1 MSMSRPSFRAAPA
14 KIRVPAS
21 SANLG
26 PGFDALGL
34 ALEMY
39 DVLAAQ
45 VADEKCLEVD
55 LAGEGADDLR
65 RDAKNLVVKS
75 MHAAFDHMGGRP
87 RGLRL
92 SCANSI
98 PHARG
103 LGSSSAAIVGG
114 MALARALVLGGQDRL
129 PDEKLL
135 QLATDIEGH
144 PDNVAAALYG
154 GATIAWQ
161 SAEGTRA
168 VRIAPH
174 PDLSAVAFI
183 PNGGVSTSK
192 ARRLLPESVPH
203 ADAAR
208 NAGRAALLV
217 EALEHHPEY
226 LFDATEDSLH
236 QQYRREA
243 MPRSLSLVTK
253 LRASGFAAFV
263 SGAGPTVLLLHTSG
277 MDDGFADFAGNSFEV
292 VDLAIA
298 RSGVEVG

>member
-1 MSMSRPSFRAAPA
+1 MSRPSFRAAPA
-14 KIRVPAS
+14 KVRVSAS

-26 PGFDALGL
+26 PGFDSLGL
-34 ALEMY
+34 ALELY

-55 LAGEGADDLR
+55 VAGEGAEDLR
-65 RDAKNLVVKS
+65 RDAKNLVVKA
-75 MHAAFDHMGGRP
+75 MNTAFDHMGGRP

-98 PHARG
+98 PHSRG
-103 LGSSSAAIVGG
+103 LGSSSAAIIGG
-114 MALARALVLGGQDRL
+114 MALARALVLGGQERL
-129 PDEKLL
+129 PDEKML

-161 SAEGTRA
+161 GEEGARA
-168 VRIAPH
+168 VKVSPH
-174 PDLSAVAFI
+174 PEISAVAFI
-183 PNGGVSTSK
+183 PNAGISTSK

-217 EALEHHPEY
+217 EAIEHHPEF

-243 MPRSLSLVTK
+243 MPRSLSIVTK
-253 LRASGFAAFV
+253 LRAAGFAAFI
-263 SGAGPTVLLLHTSG
+263 SGAGPSVLLLHTSG
-277 MDDGFADFAGNSFEV
+277 ANEGFMELAGSSFQIV
-292 VDLAIA
+292 HLSIA
-298 RSGVEVG
+298 RTGVEVV

>member
-1 MSMSRPSFRAAPA
+1 MSRPSFRAAPA
-14 KIRVPAS
+14 KVRVSAS

-26 PGFDALGL
+26 PGFDSLGL
-34 ALEMY
+34 ALELY

-55 LAGEGADDLR
+55 VAGEGAEELR
-65 RDAKNLVVKS
+65 RDAKNLVVKA
-75 MHAAFDHMGGRP
+75 MNTAFDHMGGRP

-98 PHARG
+98 PHSRG
-103 LGSSSAAIVGG
+103 LGSSSAAIIGG
-114 MALARALVLGGQDRL
+114 MALARALVLGGQERL
-129 PDEKLL
+129 PDEKML

-161 SAEGTRA
+161 GEEGARA
-168 VRIAPH
+168 VKVSPH
-174 PDLSAVAFI
+174 PEISAVAFI
-183 PNGGVSTSK
+183 PNAGISTSK
-192 ARRLLPESVPH
+192 ARRLLPDTVPH

-217 EALEHHPEY
+217 EAIEHHPEF

-243 MPRSLSLVTK
+243 MPRSLSIVTK
-253 LRASGFAAFV
+253 LRAAGFAAFV

-277 MDDGFADFAGNSFEV
+277 ANEGFMELAGSSFQIV
-292 VDLAIA
+292 HLSIA
-298 RSGVEVG
+298 RTGVEVV

>member
-1 MSMSRPSFRAAPA
+1 MSLSRPSFRAAPA
-14 KIRVPAS
+14 QIRVSAS

-34 ALEMY
+34 ALELH

-55 LAGEGADDLR
+55 IAGEGADDLR

-75 MHAAFDHMGGRP
+75 MHAAFDYMGGRP
-87 RGLRL
+87 RGIRL

-103 LGSSSAAIVGG
+103 LGSSSAAIIGG
-114 MALARALVLGGQDRL
+114 MVLARALVLGGQDRM
-129 PDEKLL
+129 PDEKVL
-135 QLATDIEGH
+135 QLASEIEGH

-161 SAEGTRA
+161 SEGGARA
-168 VRIAPH
+168 VKISPH

-183 PNGGVSTSK
+183 PKGGVSTSK

-203 ADAAR
+203 EDAAR

-226 LFDATEDSLH
+226 LFDATEDLIH

-253 LRASGFAAFV
+253 LRSVGFAAFV
-263 SGAGPTVLLLHTSG
+263 SGAGPTVLLLRTSG
-277 MDDGFADFAGNSFEV
+277 MANGYAEFAGNNFEV
-292 VDLAIA
+292 VELGIA
-298 RSGVEVG
+298 RTGVEVG

>member
-1 MSMSRPSFRAAPA
+1 MSRPSFRAAPA
-14 KIRVPAS
+14 KVRVSAS

-26 PGFDALGL
+26 PGFDSLGL
-34 ALEMY
+34 ALELY

-55 LAGEGADDLR
+55 VAGEGAEELR
-65 RDAKNLVVKS
+65 RDAKNLVVKA
-75 MHAAFDHMGGRP
+75 MNTAFDHMGGRP

-98 PHARG
+98 PHSRG
-103 LGSSSAAIVGG
+103 LGSSSAAIIGG
-114 MALARALVLGGQDRL
+114 MALARALVLGGHERL
-129 PDEKLL
+129 PDEKML

-161 SAEGTRA
+161 GEEGARA
-168 VRIAPH
+168 VKVSPH
-174 PDLSAVAFI
+174 PEISAVAFI
-183 PNGGVSTSK
+183 PNAGISTSK
-192 ARRLLPESVPH
+192 ARRLLPDTVPH

-217 EALEHHPEY
+217 EAIEHHPEF

-243 MPRSLSLVTK
+243 MPRSLSIVTK
-253 LRASGFAAFV
+253 LRAAGFAAFV

-277 MDDGFADFAGNSFEV
+277 ANEGFMELAGSSFQIV
-292 VDLAIA
+292 HLSIA
-298 RSGVEVG
+298 RTGVEVV

>member
-1 MSMSRPSFRAAPA
+1 MSISRPSFRAAPA

-26 PGFDALGL
+26 PGFDSLGL
-34 ALEMY
+34 ALDMY

-55 LAGEGADDLR
+55 IAGEGVEDLR
-65 RDAKNLVVKS
+65 RDGKNLVVKS
-75 MHAAFDHMGGRP
+75 MNAAFDHMGGRP

-103 LGSSSAAIVGG
+103 LGSSSAAIIGG
-114 MALARALVLGGQDRL
+114 MTLARALVLGGQDRL
-129 PDEKLL
+129 PDEKML
-135 QLATDIEGH
+135 QLASEMEGH

-161 SAEGTRA
+161 SEDGARA
-168 VRIAPH
+168 VKISPH
-174 PDLSAVAFI
+174 PDLRAVAFI
-183 PNGGVSTSK
+183 PNSGVSTSK

-253 LRASGFAAFV
+253 LRSSGFAAFV
-263 SGAGPTVLLLHTSG
+263 SGAGPTVLVLHTSG
-277 MDDGFADFAGNSFEV
+277 IDGGFVDFAGSSFEI

-298 RSGVEVG
+298 RTGVEVG

>member
-1 MSMSRPSFRAAPA
+1 MSRPSFRAAPA
-14 KIRVPAS
+14 KVRVSAS

-26 PGFDALGL
+26 PGFDSLGL
-34 ALEMY
+34 ALELY

-55 LAGEGADDLR
+55 VAGEGAEELR
-65 RDAKNLVVKS
+65 RDAKNLVVKA
-75 MHAAFDHMGGRP
+75 MNTAFDHMGGRP

-98 PHARG
+98 PHSRG
-103 LGSSSAAIVGG
+103 LGSSSAAIIGG
-114 MALARALVLGGQDRL
+114 MALARALVLGGQERL
-129 PDEKLL
+129 PDEKML

-161 SAEGTRA
+161 GEEGARA
-168 VRIAPH
+168 VKVSPH
-174 PDLSAVAFI
+174 PEISAVAFI
-183 PNGGVSTSK
+183 PNAGISTSK
-192 ARRLLPESVPH
+192 ARRLLPDSVPH

-217 EALEHHPEY
+217 EAIEHHPEF

-243 MPRSLSLVTK
+243 MPRSLSIVTK
-253 LRASGFAAFV
+253 LRAAGFAAFI
-263 SGAGPTVLLLHTSG
+263 SGAGPSVLLLHTSG
-277 MDDGFADFAGNSFEV
+277 ANEGFMELAGSSFQIV
-292 VDLAIA
+292 HLSIA
-298 RSGVEVG
+298 RTGVEVV

>member
-1 MSMSRPSFRAAPA
+1 MSRPSFRAAPA
-14 KIRVPAS
+14 KVRVSAS

-26 PGFDALGL
+26 PGFDSLGL
-34 ALEMY
+34 ALELY

-55 LAGEGADDLR
+55 VAGEGADELR
-65 RDAKNLVVKS
+65 RDAKNLVVKA
-75 MHAAFDHMGGRP
+75 MNTAFDHMGGRP

-98 PHARG
+98 PHSRG
-103 LGSSSAAIVGG
+103 LGSSSAAIIGG
-114 MALARALVLGGQDRL
+114 MALARALVLGGQERL
-129 PDEKLL
+129 PDEKML

-161 SAEGTRA
+161 GEEGARA
-168 VRIAPH
+168 VKVSPH
-174 PDLSAVAFI
+174 PEISAVAFI
-183 PNGGVSTSK
+183 PNAGISTSK

-217 EALEHHPEY
+217 EAIEHHPEF

-243 MPRSLSLVTK
+243 MPRSLSIVTK
-253 LRASGFAAFV
+253 LRAAGFAAFI
-263 SGAGPTVLLLHTSG
+263 SGAGPSVLLLHTSG
-277 MDDGFADFAGNSFEV
+277 ANEGFMELAGSSFQIV
-292 VDLAIA
+292 HLSIA
-298 RSGVEVG
+298 RTGVEVV

>member
-14 KIRVPAS
+14 KIRVSAS

-65 RDAKNLVVKS
+65 RDGKNLVVKS

-103 LGSSSAAIVGG
+103 LGSSSAAIIGG

-161 SAEGTRA
+161 SENGARA

-217 EALEHHPEY
+217 EALEHYPEY
-226 LFDATEDSLH
+226 LFDATEDSIH

-253 LRASGFAAFV
+253 LRAAGFAAFV

-277 MDDGFADFAGNSFEV
+277 MNGGFADFAGSSFEV
-292 VDLAIA
+292 IDLAIA
-298 RSGVEVG
+298 RRGVEVG

>member
-1 MSMSRPSFRAAPA
+1 MSRPSFRAAPA
-14 KIRVPAS
+14 KVRVSAS

-26 PGFDALGL
+26 PGFDSLGL
-34 ALEMY
+34 ALELY

-55 LAGEGADDLR
+55 VAGEGAEELR
-65 RDAKNLVVKS
+65 RDAKNLVVKA
-75 MHAAFDHMGGRP
+75 MNTAFDHMGGRP

-98 PHARG
+98 PHSRG
-103 LGSSSAAIVGG
+103 LGSSSAAIIGG
-114 MALARALVLGGQDRL
+114 MALARALVLGGNERL
-129 PDEKLL
+129 PDEKML

-154 GATIAWQ
+154 GATIAWKGE
-161 SAEGTRA
+161 EGARA
-168 VRIAPH
+168 VKVSPH
-174 PDLSAVAFI
+174 PEISAVAFI
-183 PNGGVSTSK
+183 PNAGISTSK
-192 ARRLLPESVPH
+192 ARRLLPDTVPH

-217 EALEHHPEY
+217 EAIEHHPEF

-243 MPRSLSLVTK
+243 MPRSLSIVTK
-253 LRASGFAAFV
+253 LRAAGFAAFV

-277 MDDGFADFAGNSFEV
+277 ANEGFMELAGSSFQIV
-292 VDLAIA
+292 HLSIA
-298 RSGVEVG
+298 RTGVEVV

>member
-1 MSMSRPSFRAAPA
+1 MSRPSFRAAPA
-14 KIRVPAS
+14 KVRVSAS

-26 PGFDALGL
+26 PGFDSLGL
-34 ALEMY
+34 ALELY

-55 LAGEGADDLR
+55 VAGEGAEDLR
-65 RDAKNLVVKS
+65 RDAKNLVVKA
-75 MHAAFDHMGGRP
+75 MNTAFDHMGGRP

-98 PHARG
+98 PHSRG
-103 LGSSSAAIVGG
+103 LGSSSAAIIGG
-114 MALARALVLGGQDRL
+114 MALARALVLGGQERL
-129 PDEKLL
+129 PDEKML

-161 SAEGTRA
+161 GEEGARA
-168 VRIAPH
+168 VKVSPH
-174 PDLSAVAFI
+174 PEISAVAFI
-183 PNGGVSTSK
+183 PNAGISTSK

-217 EALEHHPEY
+217 EAIEHHPEF

-243 MPRSLSLVTK
+243 MPRSLSIVTK
-253 LRASGFAAFV
+253 LRAAGFAAFI

-277 MDDGFADFAGNSFEV
+277 ANEGFMELAGSSFQIV
-292 VDLAIA
+292 HLSIA
-298 RSGVEVG
+298 RTGVEVV

>member
-1 MSMSRPSFRAAPA
+1 MSISRPSFRAAPA

-26 PGFDALGL
+26 PGFDSLGL
-34 ALEMY
+34 ALDMY

-55 LAGEGADDLR
+55 IAGEGVEDLR
-65 RDAKNLVVKS
+65 RDGKNLVVKS
-75 MHAAFDHMGGRP
+75 MNAAFDHMGGRP

-103 LGSSSAAIVGG
+103 LGSSSAAIIGG
-114 MALARALVLGGQDRL
+114 MTLARALVLGGQDRL
-129 PDEKLL
+129 PDEKML
-135 QLATDIEGH
+135 QLASEMEGH

-161 SAEGTRA
+161 SEDGAHA
-168 VRIAPH
+168 VKISPH
-174 PDLSAVAFI
+174 PDLRAVAFI
-183 PNGGVSTSK
+183 PNSGVSTSK

-243 MPRSLSLVTK
+243 MPRSLSVVTK

-263 SGAGPTVLLLHTSG
+263 SGAGPTVLVLHTSG
-277 MDDGFADFAGNSFEV
+277 IDGGFVDFAGSSFEI

-298 RSGVEVG
+298 RTGVEVG

>member
-14 KIRVPAS
+14 KVQVSAS

-34 ALEMY
+34 ALEMF

-55 LAGEGADDLR
+55 IAGEGSEELR
-65 RDAKNLVVKS
+65 RDGKNLVVKS
-75 MHAAFDHMGGRP
+75 MNIAFDHMGGRP

-98 PHARG
+98 PHSRG

-114 MALARALVLGGQDRL
+114 MALARALVLGGQERL

-135 QLATDIEGH
+135 QLATEIEGH

-154 GATIAWQ
+154 GATIAW
-161 SAEGTRA
+161 SSEEGARA
-168 VRIAPH
+168 VKISPH
-174 PDLSAVAFI
+174 PDLSATAFVPMSGI
-183 PNGGVSTSK
+183 STTK
-192 ARRLLPESVPH
+192 ARRLLPEMVPH

-208 NAGRAALLV
+208 NVGRAALLV
-217 EALEHHPEY
+217 EAIEHHPEF

-243 MPRSLSLVTK
+243 MPRSISLVAK
-253 LRASGFAAFV
+253 LRSSGFAAFV
-263 SGAGPTVLLLHTSG
+263 SGAGPTVLVLHTSG
-277 MDDGFADFAGNSFEV
+277 DNQNFTDFSGNSFQV
-292 VDLAIA
+292 MNLDIA
-298 RSGVEVG
+298 RGGVEVG

>member
-1 MSMSRPSFRAAPA
+1 MSISRPSFRAAPA

-26 PGFDALGL
+26 PGFDSLGL
-34 ALEMY
+34 ALDMY

-55 LAGEGADDLR
+55 IAGEGVEDLR
-65 RDAKNLVVKS
+65 RDGKNLVVKS
-75 MHAAFDHMGGRP
+75 MNAAFDHMGGRP

-103 LGSSSAAIVGG
+103 LGSSSAAIIGG
-114 MALARALVLGGQDRL
+114 MTLARALVLGGQDRL
-129 PDEKLL
+129 PDEKML
-135 QLATDIEGH
+135 QLASEMEGH

-161 SAEGTRA
+161 SEDGARA
-168 VRIAPH
+168 VKISPH
-174 PDLSAVAFI
+174 PDLRAVAFI
-183 PNGGVSTSK
+183 PNSGVSTSK

-263 SGAGPTVLLLHTSG
+263 SGAGPTVLVLHTSG
-277 MDDGFADFAGNSFEV
+277 IDGGFVDFAGSSFEI

-298 RSGVEVG
+298 RTGVEVG

>member
-1 MSMSRPSFRAAPA
+1 MSRPSFRAAPA
-14 KIRVPAS
+14 KVRVSAS

-26 PGFDALGL
+26 PGFDSLGL
-34 ALEMY
+34 ALELY

-55 LAGEGADDLR
+55 VAGEGAEELR
-65 RDAKNLVVKS
+65 RDAKNLVVKA
-75 MHAAFDHMGGRP
+75 MNTAFDHMGGRP

-98 PHARG
+98 PHSRG
-103 LGSSSAAIVGG
+103 LGSSSAAIIGG
-114 MALARALVLGGQDRL
+114 MALARALVLGGQERL
-129 PDEKLL
+129 PDEKML

-161 SAEGTRA
+161 GEEGARA
-168 VRIAPH
+168 VKVSPH
-174 PDLSAVAFI
+174 PEISAVAFI
-183 PNGGVSTSK
+183 PNAGISTSK
-192 ARRLLPESVPH
+192 ARRLLPDTVPH

-217 EALEHHPEY
+217 EAIEHHPEF

-243 MPRSLSLVTK
+243 MPRSLSIVTK

-277 MDDGFADFAGNSFEV
+277 ANEGFMELAGSSFQIV
-292 VDLAIA
+292 HLSIA
-298 RSGVEVG
+298 RNGVEVV

>member
-1 MSMSRPSFRAAPA
+1 MSVSRPSFRAAPA

-55 LAGEGADDLR
+55 IAGEGSEELR

-75 MHAAFDHMGGRP
+75 MNAAFDYMGGRP

-103 LGSSSAAIVGG
+103 LGSSSAAIIGG
-114 MALARALVLGGQDRL
+114 MVLARALVLGGQDRL
-129 PDEKLL
+129 PDEKVL
-135 QLATDIEGH
+135 QLASEIEGH

-161 SAEGTRA
+161 SEDSARA
-168 VRIAPH
+168 VKISPH

-183 PNGGVSTSK
+183 PKGGVSTSK

-226 LFDATEDSLH
+226 LFDATEDLLH
-236 QQYRREA
+236 QQYRREV
-243 MPRSLSLVTK
+243 MPRSISLVTK
-253 LRASGFAAFV
+253 LRAVGFAAFV
-263 SGAGPTVLLLHTSG
+263 SGAGPTVLLLRTSG
-277 MDDGFADFAGNSFEV
+277 MDNGFADFAGSYFEV
-292 VDLAIA
+292 VELGIA
-298 RSGVEVG
+298 RTGVEVG

>member
-1 MSMSRPSFRAAPA
+1 MSRPSFRAAPA
-14 KIRVPAS
+14 KVRVSAS

-34 ALEMY
+34 ALELY

-55 LAGEGADDLR
+55 VAGEGADELR
-65 RDAKNLVVKS
+65 RDAKNLVVKA
-75 MHAAFDHMGGRP
+75 MNAAFDEMGGRP

-103 LGSSSAAIVGG
+103 LGSSSAAIIGG
-114 MALARALVLGGQDRL
+114 MALARALVLGGQERL

-135 QLATDIEGH
+135 QLATGIEGH

-161 SAEGTRA
+161 GEGGARA
-168 VRIAPH
+168 VRVSPH
-174 PDLSAVAFI
+174 AEIRAVAFI
-183 PNGGVSTSK
+183 PSAGVSTSK

-217 EALEHHPEY
+217 EAIEHHPEY

-253 LRASGFAAFV
+253 LRAAGVAAFI
-263 SGAGPTVLLLHTSG
+263 SGAGPAVLLLHTSG
-277 MDDGFADFAGNSFEV
+277 ANEGFTDFAGSSFQV
-292 VDLAIA
+292 VHLAVA
-298 RSGVEVG
+298 RTGVEVV

>member
-1 MSMSRPSFRAAPA
+1 MSRPSFRAAPA
-14 KIRVPAS
+14 KVRVSAS

-26 PGFDALGL
+26 PGFDSLGL
-34 ALEMY
+34 ALELY

-55 LAGEGADDLR
+55 VAGEGAEELR
-65 RDAKNLVVKS
+65 RDAKNLVVKA
-75 MHAAFDHMGGRP
+75 MNTAFDHMGGRP

-98 PHARG
+98 PHSRG
-103 LGSSSAAIVGG
+103 LGSSSAAIIGG
-114 MALARALVLGGQDRL
+114 MALARALVLGGNERL
-129 PDEKLL
+129 PDEKML

-161 SAEGTRA
+161 GEEGARA
-168 VRIAPH
+168 VKVSPH
-174 PDLSAVAFI
+174 PEISAVAFI
-183 PNGGVSTSK
+183 PNAGISTSK
-192 ARRLLPESVPH
+192 ARRLLPDTVPH

-217 EALEHHPEY
+217 EAIEHHPEF

-243 MPRSLSLVTK
+243 MPRSLSIVTK
-253 LRASGFAAFV
+253 LRAAGFAAFV

-277 MDDGFADFAGNSFEV
+277 ANEGFMELAGSSFQIV
-292 VDLAIA
+292 HLSIA
-298 RSGVEVG
+298 RTGVEVV

>member
-1 MSMSRPSFRAAPA
+1 MSRPSFRAAPA
-14 KIRVPAS
+14 KVRVSAS

-26 PGFDALGL
+26 PGFDSLGL
-34 ALEMY
+34 ALELY

-55 LAGEGADDLR
+55 VAGEGAEELR
-65 RDAKNLVVKS
+65 RDAKNLVVKA
-75 MHAAFDHMGGRP
+75 MNTAFDHMGGRP

-98 PHARG
+98 PHSRG
-103 LGSSSAAIVGG
+103 LGSSSAAIIGG
-114 MALARALVLGGQDRL
+114 MALARALVLGGQERL
-129 PDEKLL
+129 PDEKML

-154 GATIAWQ
+154 GVTIAWMGE
-161 SAEGTRA
+161 EGARA
-168 VRIAPH
+168 VRVSPH
-174 PDLSAVAFI
+174 PEISAVAFI
-183 PNGGVSTSK
+183 PNAGISTSK
-192 ARRLLPESVPH
+192 ARRLLPDTVPH

-217 EALEHHPEY
+217 EAIEHHPEF

-253 LRASGFAAFV
+253 LRAAGFAAFV

-277 MDDGFADFAGNSFEV
+277 ANEAFMELAGSSFQIV
-292 VDLAIA
+292 HLSIA
-298 RSGVEVG
+298 RTGVEVV

>member
-1 MSMSRPSFRAAPA
+1 MSRPSFRAAPA
-14 KIRVPAS
+14 KVRVSAS

-26 PGFDALGL
+26 PGFDSLGL
-34 ALEMY
+34 ALELY

-55 LAGEGADDLR
+55 VAGEGAEELR
-65 RDAKNLVVKS
+65 RDAKNLVVKA
-75 MHAAFDHMGGRP
+75 MNTAFDHMGGRP

-98 PHARG
+98 PHSRG
-103 LGSSSAAIVGG
+103 LGSSSAAIIGG
-114 MALARALVLGGQDRL
+114 MALARALVLGGHERL
-129 PDEKLL
+129 PDEKML

-154 GATIAWQ
+154 GATIAWIGE
-161 SAEGTRA
+161 EGARA
-168 VRIAPH
+168 VRVSPH
-174 PDLSAVAFI
+174 PEISAVAFI
-183 PNGGVSTSK
+183 PNAGISTSK
-192 ARRLLPESVPH
+192 ARRLLPDTVPH

-217 EALEHHPEY
+217 EAIEHHPEF

-243 MPRSLSLVTK
+243 MPRSLSIVTK
-253 LRASGFAAFV
+253 LRAAGFAAFV

-277 MDDGFADFAGNSFEV
+277 ANEGFMELAGSSFQIV
-292 VDLAIA
+292 HLSIA
-298 RSGVEVG
+298 RTGVEVV

>member
-1 MSMSRPSFRAAPA
+1 MSRPSFRAAPA
-14 KIRVPAS
+14 KVRVSAS

-26 PGFDALGL
+26 AGFDSLGL
-34 ALEMY
+34 ALELY

-55 LAGEGADDLR
+55 LAGEGAEELR

-75 MHAAFDHMGGRP
+75 MNTAFDHMGGRP

-98 PHARG
+98 PHSRG
-103 LGSSSAAIVGG
+103 LGSSSAAIIGG
-114 MALARALVLGGQDRL
+114 MALARALVLGGHERL
-129 PDEKLL
+129 PDEKML
-135 QLATDIEGH
+135 QLATEIEGH

-154 GATIAWQ
+154 GATIAWLGE
-161 SAEGTRA
+161 EGARA
-168 VRIAPH
+168 VRVSPH
-174 PDLSAVAFI
+174 PEISAVAFI
-183 PNGGVSTSK
+183 PNAGISTSK
-192 ARRLLPESVPH
+192 ARRLLPDTVPH

-217 EALEHHPEY
+217 EAIEHHPEF

-243 MPRSLSLVTK
+243 MPRSLSMVTK
-253 LRASGFAAFV
+253 LRAAGFAAFV
-263 SGAGPTVLLLHTSG
+263 SGAGPTVLLLHTTG
-277 MDDGFADFAGNSFEV
+277 ANEGFTELAGSSFQV
-292 VDLAIA
+292 LHLSIP
-298 RSGVEVG
+298 RKGVEVV

>member
-14 KIRVPAS
+14 KVRVPAS

-45 VADEKCLEVD
+45 VADEKCLEID
-55 LAGEGADDLR
+55 IAGEGAEDLR

-75 MHAAFDHMGGRP
+75 MHAAFDYMGGRP

-103 LGSSSAAIVGG
+103 LGSSSAAIIGG
-114 MALARALVLGGQDRL
+114 MALARALVLGGQERL

-135 QLATDIEGH
+135 QLATEIEGH

-161 SAEGTRA
+161 SDDGA
-168 VRIAPH
+168 H
-174 PDLSAVAFI
+174 LSAVAFI
-183 PNGGVSTSK
+183 PTNGVSTSK
-192 ARRLLPESVPH
+192 ARRLLPETVPH
-203 ADAAR
+203 VDAAR

-217 EALEHHPEY
+217 EAIEHHPEY
-226 LFDATEDSLH
+226 LFDATDDSLH

-243 MPRSLSLVTK
+243 MPRSLSLMIK

-263 SGAGPTVLLLHTSG
+263 SGAGPTVLLLTTSG
-277 MDDGFADFAGNSFEV
+277 SNVGFEDFAGNSFHV